1 MPFLFSY
8 GTLQQDSVQLS
19 TFGRRLAG
27 RRDELVGFERLM
39 IHIDDPQFVAA
50 SGQSQQAIVRFNGRA
65 DSRVSGTVLEVT
77 ADELASADRYE
88 PPGYTR
94 IATRL
99 ASGTE
104 AWVYA
109 DAGQVTVRLANPDDA
124 SALAALT
131 VQLGYDVDAASV
143 ARRLS
148 RILADSDA
156 RMFVAEVG
164 GVVAG
169 RVHAAIAQHLE
180 SDPFVTIGGMVVDER
195 FRGRGVGRALMQ
207 RVEAWAAE
215 RGCGLVRL
223 SSSITRTGAHRFY
236 EQLGYRHVKTQHAFA
251 RTVGESTEDDLS
263 ALVPRVADDRKVP

>member
-27 RRDELVGFERLM
+27 RPDELVGFERLA
-39 IHIDDPQFVAA
+39 ISIDDPQFVAA
-50 SGQSQQAIVRFNGRA
+50 SGRSQHAIVRFNGRA

-88 PPGYTR
+88 PAGYTR

-99 ASGTE
+99 ASGIE

-109 DAGQVTVRLANPDDA
+109 DSGQVTVRLGHPGDANA
-124 SALAALT
+124 IAALT

-148 RILADSDA
+148 RILADTDA
-156 RMFVAEVG
+156 RVFVAEVSG
-164 GVVAG
+164 TVAG
-169 RVHAAIAQHLE
+169 RVHAAIAQHIE

-223 SSSITRTGAHRFY
+223 SSSMTRTGAHRFY
-236 EQLGYRHVKTQHAFA
+236 QQLGYRRVKTQQAFA
-251 RTVGESTEDDLS
+251 KAIGSSTEDELN
-263 ALVPRVADDRKVP
+263 ALVPRVANDRKMP